1 MKVTATDLPEVL
13 RIEPQVFPDARGFFL
28 ETYRAARYRESGI
41 DPEFVQDN
49 HSRSTLGTIRGLH
62 AQRGT
67 AKLVRAVRGSVFD
80 VAVDIRV
87 GSPSFGRYVAVTLSE
102 DNFEQLY
109 IPAGFAHGFAVTSN
123 VGEIEY
129 KCSAVYSPEAEIA
142 IERDRHAS
150 ALGALGLVLA
160 LHEHKPGRRQ
170 EPPSIVMGRIA
181 ALPVRCPRA
190 SRRTRGRLAGRRL

>member
-1 MKVTATDLPEVL
+1 VKVTPTDLPEVL
-13 RIEPQVFPDARGFFL
+13 RIEPHVFPDARGFFL
-28 ETYRAARYRESGI
+28 ETYRAARYRECGI

-87 GSPSFGRYVAVTLSE
+87 GSPRFGRYVAVTLSE

-109 IPAGFAHGFAVTSN
+109 IPAGFAHGFAVTSD

-142 IERDRHAS
+142 IAWNDPQIAIAWPVENPVLSERDRAAHP
-150 ALGALGLVLA
+150 LA
-160 LHEHKPGRRQ
+160 A
-170 EPPSIVMGRIA
+170 MA
-181 ALPVRCPRA
+181 ARCPRFE
-190 SRRTRGRLAGRRL
+190 G